1 MKYPMYAD
9 QSRRTQSFLGK
20 RVGNGQTVERL
31 VAAGFFHVGPE
42 DNVRCFQCDGG
53 LKNWQPADDPWIEH
67 ARWFPRCPFLLA
79 NKDQTFIRD
88 AQASRNA
95 ANHTFVNSST
105 SRGSSPQQ
113 FVVEPREIKARLDSE
128 NVKAVIGMGFQRD
141 VIRRVIEHR
150 LRTHGDDFPNTESL
164 MEAIFEF
171 DDQPISHSGATQQS
185 AGVIQSTVSDVAAAG
200 ASAAYSQPKSNGNS
214 RAVSGG
220 LDVDD
225 NALSSGELEVLEEN
239 RQLKDA
245 RTCKVCMAK
254 EVDTVFLPCGHLVC
268 CSSCSP
274 ALRNCAICRALIRGT
289 VKIFLS

>member
-1 MKYPMYAD
+1 M
-9 QSRRTQSFLGK
+9 
-20 RVGNGQTVERL
+20 
-31 VAAGFFHVGPE
+31 
-42 DNVRCFQCDGG
+42 
-53 LKNWQPADDPWIEH
+53 
-67 ARWFPRCPFLLA
+67 
-79 NKDQTFIRD
+79 FIRD

-113 FVVEPREIKARLDSE
+113 FAVEPREIKARLDSE
-128 NVKAVIGMGFQRD
+128 SVKAVIQMGFQRD
-141 VIRRVIEHR
+141 LVRRVIEHR

-164 MEAIFEF
+164 MEALFEF
-171 DDQPISHSGATQQS
+171 DDQPSSHSGATLQS
-185 AGVIQSTVSDVAAAG
+185 ARVIQSTVSDVAA
-200 ASAAYSQPKSNGNS
+200 SAACSQPKASGNN
-214 RAVSGG
+214 RAGG
-220 LDVDD
+220 GDLDVDD
-225 NALSSGELEVLEEN
+225 NVLSSGELEVLEEN